1 MINKAAQFLSVKIG
15 LSSEPNSSMVQIM
28 FSRIVNRMNRERD
41 VWNISNEFAHR
52 RMVSFI
58 LMYTD
63 PDLVLG
69 EMQLTSTN
77 IVSRLAHISINGWAT
92 EGAARIFRLVTAS
105 QYDNSMIDNNSC

>member
-15 LSSEPNSSMVQIM
+15 LSSEPNSSVVQIM

-41 VWNISNEFAHR
+41 VWNIRRNEFVHR
-52 RMVSFI
+52 TISFV

-105 QYDNSMIDNNSC
+105 QYDNSMIENNSC